1 MKRSAPENGRLP
13 GHPPVAA
20 ADGAAGPV
28 ANRLSARRVSAVL
41 LLGAAAMDLTRCGL
55 VAGTV
60 RQAWEAATPMSA
72 GLAAAAVSIWTARM
86 PARRALVRLGRLSHR
101 CGVSPASF
109 RLRFQGRLRDPRRG
123 DCRPRGAVGEGCPG
137 YRRPRRA
144 NTVLEKPV
152 ALSGSASHLINRAR
166 AATGPRRGTVMHTHQ
181 PDPQG

>member
-1 MKRSAPENGRLP
+1 M
-13 GHPPVAA
+13 AA

-28 ANRLSARRVSAVL
+28 ANRLPARRVN
-41 LLGAAAMDLTRCGL
+41 
-55 VAGTV
+55 
-60 RQAWEAATPMSA
+60 
-72 GLAAAAVSIWTARM
+72 
-86 PARRALVRLGRLSHR
+86 ALVRLGRLSHR

-123 DCRPRGAVGEGCPG
+123 DCRPRGAVGDGCPG

-166 AATGPRRGTVMHTHQ
+166 AATGPRRSTVMHTYQ
-181 PDPQG
+181 PDPQGPGNRGHVAAVIAATGGHGRRRGPAVPEHGSPKSQPGPLANIGASIRIPRAHLGSHAMRGA